1 MFRVKHLNN
10 EHRKKKTMQTLLG
23 AQYRQTLLFGDVNLN
38 LNPGGIVTVSGKNL
52 NVRRTGVEYDTNAV
66 GKSVLFSSLANVLYE
81 RGALHESAKSKKEL
95 YGDAWVLAE
104 STTARKTVWSIA
116 TNKRSPASTWF
127 TKTGNR

>member
-1 MFRVKHLNN
+1 MQARELFMFRVKHLNN

-95 YGDAWVLAE
+95 YGDALGCSRIYHRTEDGVE
-104 STTARKTVWSIA
+104 
-116 TNKRSPASTWF
+116 
-127 TKTGNR
+127 